1 MKQLIIVHG
10 WTYTIE
16 PWTETVT
23 LLRQAGIEVE
33 QLRVPGLTEPSDAVW
48 NIDGYVEWLHE
59 KLAGRTDVVVL
70 GHSNGG
76 RIAMHYLSK
85 YPNAFRQLI
94 LLNSAGLYYK
104 PETQSLKRRVA
115 RVVAKIGKPLAKIP
129 LIKKIFYRVIG
140 SDYGRAPVNMQKT
153 LANMLESDK
162 TFDPS
167 EVKCQKIDI
176 LWGREDS
183 VTPIGMGRELHKKL
197 SDSHL
202 KEFEKWQHAP
212 YITHPKEL
220 TEAILEVIE

>member
-1 MKQLIIVHG
+1 MKQLIIIHG

-59 KLAGRTDVVVL
+59 KLAERTDVVVL

-115 RVVAKIGKPLAKIP
+115 RAVAKIGKPLAKLP
-129 LIKKIFYRVIG
+129 LIKKVFYRLIG

-167 EVKCQKIDI
+167 GVKCQKIDI
-176 LWGREDS
+176 LWGCEDH
-183 VTPIGMGRELHKKL
+183 VTPIGMGRELHKKMPG
-197 SDSHL
+197 SQM

-212 YITHPKEL
+212 YIAYPKEL
-220 TEAILEVIE
+220 TGAILEVMK